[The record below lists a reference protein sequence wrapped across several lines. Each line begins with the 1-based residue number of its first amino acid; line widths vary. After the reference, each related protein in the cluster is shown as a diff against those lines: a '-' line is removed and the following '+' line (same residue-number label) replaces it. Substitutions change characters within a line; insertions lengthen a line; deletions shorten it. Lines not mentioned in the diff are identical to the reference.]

1 MIGANKKKSDF
12 ATPYTVSNALTK
24 GGAAVKLSALIM
36 GLGNIAHKQIIKG
49 LIFLAIEIGYIMF
62 MVNAGAYYLSMLP
75 SLGWRKQEEVFNEQ
89 KQIESVNGALAL
101 RNQINELI
109 DGICK
114 EGYKNIC
121 WLGIGGTYASCLQAE
136 VHMKEKSK
144 LSFFVENAAEYLTTG
159 NKKVG
164 EGTIVIISSVTG
176 TTSEIVD
183 GVKKA
188 QKSGARVIGF
198 IDVATAELAKLV
210 DYVITYPANE
220 QLKFY
225 MVADRFMYNAGEFP
239 EYEDLYKE
247 LDQYLATA
255 LVEVE
260 KEADA
265 FGEEFAN
272 RHKDDKIHY
281 FVGAGNQYGATYSYA
296 MCYWEEQHWIRTKS
310 IHSAE
315 FFHGMLEVID
325 KDTPVTVFIGEDSQ
339 RSLSERVA
347 NFLPRICGKYNIIDT
362 KKFELKGISPEYRGY
377 ISHLVMHAVTQRID
391 VHMEKVNCHPMEIRR
406 YYRCLDY

>member
-1 MIGANKKKSDF
+1 
-12 ATPYTVSNALTK
+12 
-24 GGAAVKLSALIM
+24 
-36 GLGNIAHKQIIKG
+36 
-49 LIFLAIEIGYIMF
+49 
-62 MVNAGAYYLSMLP
+62 ML
-75 SLGWRKQEEVFNEQ
+75 KFNEQ

-296 MCYWEEQHWIRTKS
+296 MKYR
-310 IHSAE
+310 
-315 FFHGMLEVID
+315 L
-325 KDTPVTVFIGEDSQ
+325 
-339 RSLSERVA
+339 L
-347 NFLPRICGKYNIIDT
+347 CGQPLCIT
-362 KKFELKGISPEYRGY
+362 R
-377 ISHLVMHAVTQRID
+377 
-391 VHMEKVNCHPMEIRR
+391 
-406 YYRCLDY
+406 

>member
-1 MIGANKKKSDF
+1 M
-12 ATPYTVSNALTK
+12 
-24 GGAAVKLSALIM
+24 
-36 GLGNIAHKQIIKG
+36 
-49 LIFLAIEIGYIMF
+49 
-62 MVNAGAYYLSMLP
+62 
-75 SLGWRKQEEVFNEQ
+75 
-89 KQIESVNGALAL
+89 NGALAL

-260 KEADA
+260 KEADLS
-265 FGEEFAN
+265 EKN
-272 RHKDDKIHY
+272 LQI
-281 FVGAGNQYGATYSYA
+281 V
-296 MCYWEEQHWIRTKS
+296 IRTTKFIILLGLGTSMVPHILMQCVIGKNS
-310 IHSAE
+310 IGFVQNLS
-315 FFHGMLEVID
+315 
-325 KDTPVTVFIGEDSQ
+325 TVQ
-339 RSLSERVA
+339 
-347 NFLPRICGKYNIIDT
+347 NF
-362 KKFELKGISPEYRGY
+362 S
-377 ISHLVMHAVTQRID
+377 
-391 VHMEKVNCHPMEIRR
+391 MEC
-406 YYRCLDY
+406 

>member
-1 MIGANKKKSDF
+1 
-12 ATPYTVSNALTK
+12 
-24 GGAAVKLSALIM
+24 
-36 GLGNIAHKQIIKG
+36 
-49 LIFLAIEIGYIMF
+49 
-62 MVNAGAYYLSMLP
+62 ML
-75 SLGWRKQEEVFNEQ
+75 KFNEQ

-272 RHKDDKIHY
+272 RHPYDDLQILLRK
-281 FVGAGNQYGATYSYA
+281 Q
-296 MCYWEEQHWIRTKS
+296 M
-310 IHSAE
+310 
-315 FFHGMLEVID
+315 
-325 KDTPVTVFIGEDSQ
+325 
-339 RSLSERVA
+339 LSEKNLQIVIRMTKFIILLGLGTSMVPHILMQCVIGKNSIGFVQNLSTVQ
-347 NFLPRICGKYNIIDT
+347 NF
-362 KKFELKGISPEYRGY
+362 S
-377 ISHLVMHAVTQRID
+377 
-391 VHMEKVNCHPMEIRR
+391 MEC
-406 YYRCLDY
+406 

>member
-281 FVGAGNQYGATYSYA
+281 FIGAGRRFTASQTEWRVSWRACRA
-296 MCYWEEQHWIRTKS
+296 M
-310 IHSAE
+310 
-315 FFHGMLEVID
+315 
-325 KDTPVTVFIGEDSQ
+325 
-339 RSLSERVA
+339 
-347 NFLPRICGKYNIIDT
+347 
-362 KKFELKGISPEYRGY
+362 
-377 ISHLVMHAVTQRID
+377 
-391 VHMEKVNCHPMEIRR
+391 
-406 YYRCLDY
+406 

>member
-1 MIGANKKKSDF
+1 
-12 ATPYTVSNALTK
+12 
-24 GGAAVKLSALIM
+24 
-36 GLGNIAHKQIIKG
+36 
-49 LIFLAIEIGYIMF
+49 
-62 MVNAGAYYLSMLP
+62 ML
-75 SLGWRKQEEVFNEQ
+75 KFNEQ

-136 VHMKEKSK
+136 VHMKEKSE

-239 EYEDLYKE
+239 EYEDLYRSWISIWQLHLWK
-247 LDQYLATA
+247 LKRKQMLS
-255 LVEVE
+255 E
-260 KEADA
+260 K
-265 FGEEFAN
+265 N
-272 RHKDDKIHY
+272 SQI
-281 FVGAGNQYGATYSYA
+281 V
-296 MCYWEEQHWIRTKS
+296 IRTTKFIILLGLGTS
-310 IHSAE
+310 IVPHIL
-315 FFHGMLEVID
+315 MQCVIG
-325 KDTPVTVFIGEDSQ
+325 KNSIGFVQNLSTVQ
-339 RSLSERVA
+339 
-347 NFLPRICGKYNIIDT
+347 NF
-362 KKFELKGISPEYRGY
+362 S
-377 ISHLVMHAVTQRID
+377 
-391 VHMEKVNCHPMEIRR
+391 MEC
-406 YYRCLDY
+406 

>member
-1 MIGANKKKSDF
+1 
-12 ATPYTVSNALTK
+12 
-24 GGAAVKLSALIM
+24 
-36 GLGNIAHKQIIKG
+36 
-49 LIFLAIEIGYIMF
+49 
-62 MVNAGAYYLSMLP
+62 ML
-75 SLGWRKQEEVFNEQ
+75 KFNEQ

-136 VHMKEKSK
+136 VHMKEKSE

-296 MCYWEEQHWIRTKS
+296 MCYWEEQHWLRTKS

-315 FFHGMLEVID
+315 FFHGMLEIID
-325 KDTPVTVFIGEDSQ
+325 KDTPVTVFVGEDSQ
-339 RSLSERVA
+339 RRLSERVA
-347 NFLPRICGKYNIIDT
+347 AFLPKVCANYTIIDT
-362 KKFELKGISPEYRGY
+362 KDYPIKGISEKYRGS
-377 ISHLVMHAVTQRID
+377 ISHLISHAVTQRID
-391 VHMEKVNCHPMEIRR
+391 AHIEKINCHPMEIRR
-406 YYRCLDY
+406 YYRQFDY

>member
-1 MIGANKKKSDF
+1 
-12 ATPYTVSNALTK
+12 
-24 GGAAVKLSALIM
+24 
-36 GLGNIAHKQIIKG
+36 
-49 LIFLAIEIGYIMF
+49 
-62 MVNAGAYYLSMLP
+62 ML
-75 SLGWRKQEEVFNEQ
+75 KFNEQ

-136 VHMKEKSK
+136 VHMKEKSE

-296 MCYWEEQHWIRTKS
+296 MCYWEEQHWLRTKS

-325 KDTPVTVFIGEDSQ
+325 KDTPVTVFVGEDSQ
-339 RSLSERVA
+339 RRLSERVA
-347 NFLPRICGKYNIIDT
+347 AFLPKVCANYTIIDT
-362 KKFELKGISPEYRGY
+362 KDYPIKGISEKYRGS
-377 ISHLVMHAVTQRID
+377 ISHLISHAVTQRID
-391 VHMEKVNCHPMEIRR
+391 AHIEKINCHPMEIRR
-406 YYRCLDY
+406 YYRQFDY

>member
-1 MIGANKKKSDF
+1 
-12 ATPYTVSNALTK
+12 
-24 GGAAVKLSALIM
+24 
-36 GLGNIAHKQIIKG
+36 
-49 LIFLAIEIGYIMF
+49 
-62 MVNAGAYYLSMLP
+62 ML
-75 SLGWRKQEEVFNEQ
+75 KFNEQ

-136 VHMKEKSK
+136 VHMKEKSE

-281 FVGAGNQYGATYSYA
+281 FVGAGRQL
-296 MCYWEEQHWIRTKS
+296 QLR
-310 IHSAE
+310 
-315 FFHGMLEVID
+315 D
-325 KDTPVTVFIGEDSQ
+325 
-339 RSLSERVA
+339 
-347 NFLPRICGKYNIIDT
+347 
-362 KKFELKGISPEYRGY
+362 EYRRQIGCGY
-377 ISHLVMHAVTQRID
+377 QGGVTEQQGRDFAGTGAEGVAYSGI
-391 VHMEKVNCHPMEIRR
+391 
-406 YYRCLDY
+406 L